1 MPKSTHYSV
10 VIIGTGFGGTMT
22 GLPLARKLK
31 ERGRSE
37 NILMLERGTWWT
49 TPVGTVQDKEVAT
62 YTFLQGKNQPVQFWS
77 TPNSFSG
84 VIDMF
89 TRCFRRKWNEDGL
102 YDFALLGRRLL
113 GIFNLENDGVSILR
127 ASGVGGGSLVYSN
140 ITLRPPELIFN
151 DKRWPSGWTLQ
162 QRNEYYELA
171 RDAIGTGVL
180 WALDQRNLRQGNTT
194 PPAVAGKKVNTGLS
208 NIVTRSSD
216 LAPHW
221 IVDPDPNNPRRG
233 VKRIDLTRTPPAED
247 AENRLWID
255 RARLFQESM
264 DELKKKPMDVN
275 YGAVDLAINDFDPAK
290 APINP
295 AVPTVL
301 SNQFDA
307 QGTAKNYCERQG
319 RCNVGCL
326 PGARHT
332 LNKQL
337 MAAAVGTPNTS
348 LINPGAAPAPPDF
361 DNLEIEPLSEVD
373 VVVAK
378 PSGYEIKY
386 VKRDKDKPW
395 RTTQHSLTAD
405 IVIVSAGCLGTN
417 EILLRSKKKDGLQNL
432 SDKLGFGFSTNGDYL
447 AFLDGTKKRMR
458 LTRGPVTTSFGHFN
472 ASTEKNNL
480 TFHTM
485 EDQGVP
491 PATASLVGMGTALL
505 KSFAKGHR
513 PLRFAVFTILCFLW
527 KKAVHLAGA
536 LFNNFSK
543 RQDIFQSDDEM
554 LAKTL
559 AIAVNGQDEALGQF
573 RLGGGLGE
581 TPLRVK
587 RVDKKP
593 FHRDPIFHEIRK
605 SLAALASVIAEKPGT
620 KFENPFLSSLSG
632 DLKSKSIVLSHPL
645 GGCRIS
651 ENVAEGVVDEFGRVF
666 DKSKGPTGV
675 YKGLYVADASII
687 PTALGINPSLTI
699 SALSL
704 RIVDN
709 LINKDLPVLL
719 P

>member
-1 MPKSTHYSV
+1 
-10 VIIGTGFGGTMT
+10 MT

-31 ERGRSE
+31 ERNRGE

-49 TPVGTVQDKEVAT
+49 TPVGTVQDKEVET
-62 YTFLQGKNQPVQFWS
+62 YRFLQKKDQPVQFWS
-77 TPNSFSG
+77 TPNSFRG

-102 YDFALLGRRLL
+102 YDFALLGRRFL
-113 GIFNLENDGVSILR
+113 GIFNTENDGVSILR
-127 ASGVGGGSLVYSN
+127 ACGVGGGSLVYSN
-140 ITLRPPELIFN
+140 ITLRPPELVFN
-151 DKRWPSGWTLQ
+151 DKRWPSGWTVQ

-180 WALDQRNLRQGNTT
+180 WALDQRNLRKGITT
-194 PPAVAGKKVNTGLS
+194 PPTVPGKKINTGLS
-208 NIVTRSSD
+208 NIVTRSSN

-233 VKRIDLTRTPPAED
+233 LKRIDLTRTPPAED

-264 DELKKKPMDVN
+264 DELKKKKMDVN
-275 YGAVDLAINDFDPAK
+275 YGAVDLSINDFDPAK

-295 AVPTVL
+295 TVP
-301 SNQFDA
+301 SNQFDD

-337 MAAAVGTPNTS
+337 MVAAVGTPNTS
-348 LINPGAAPAPPDF
+348 QITPEAPPAPPAF
-361 DNLEIEPLSEVD
+361 DNLEIEPLAEVD

-378 PSGYEIKY
+378 PNGYEIKY
-386 VKRDKDKPW
+386 LKRDNDKPW
-395 RTTQHSLTAD
+395 QTTAQSVTAD

-417 EILLRSKKKDGLQNL
+417 EILLRSKKKKGLQNL

-472 ASTEKNNL
+472 ASTDKNNL
-480 TFHTM
+480 TFHTI

-513 PLRFAVFTILCFLW
+513 PLRFVLFAILCFLW
-527 KKAVHLAGA
+527 KKALHFVRAIL
-536 LFNNFSK
+536 NNFSK
-543 RQDIFQSDDEM
+543 RQDIFCSDDEM

-559 AIAVNGQDEALGQF
+559 AIAGNGQDEALGQF
-573 RLGGGLGE
+573 RLGGRLGE
-581 TPLRVK
+581 TPLRVQRADNK
-587 RVDKKP
+587 Q
-593 FHRDPIFHEIRK
+593 FHEDPIFDEIRK
-605 SLAALASVIAEKPGT
+605 SLDALASVIAEKPDT
-620 KFENPFLSSLSG
+620 KFENPFLSNLSG
-632 DLKSKSIVLSHPL
+632 DLNAKSIVLSHPL
-645 GGCRIS
+645 GGCRM
-651 ENVAEGVVDEFGRVF
+651 AESVTDGVVDDFGRVF
-666 DKSKGPTGV
+666 DKTKGPKGV
-675 YKGLYVADASII
+675 YQGLYVADASII

-709 LINKDLPVLL
+709 LINQDLPVLL